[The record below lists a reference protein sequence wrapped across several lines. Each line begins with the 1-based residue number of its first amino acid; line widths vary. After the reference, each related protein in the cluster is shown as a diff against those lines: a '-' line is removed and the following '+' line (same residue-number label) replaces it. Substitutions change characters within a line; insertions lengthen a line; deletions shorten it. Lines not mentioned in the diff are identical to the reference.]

1 MRKLDVKQL
10 AVRFIGGSD
19 TPYNATYIN
28 FEDETVTFVTGG
40 HKFGHPVTANF
51 SEVEFFEKPKPV
63 IVNFTVRGKFTD
75 VFESWNSE
83 EFPSMKRFI
92 EECKESIDRVLYE
105 ELEHAPLDSMS
116 IEKLENLDDVDD
128 LLWIT
133 ISNSSQL
140 DESLWE
146 YASNLLQEKVKAI
159 IEDRTKDLNMYTIK
173 VVSHNC
179 NVEFHEDFKN
189 EDIRRIR
196 KHVRNMIR
204 QDIKTERRLKATFG
218 AHHGEMEMAC
228 SEPGIQK
235 MIHDYYAEYRYR
247 HNELGEE

>member
-1 MRKLDVKQL
+1 MRKIDVKQL
-10 AVRFIGGSD
+10 AVRFKGGSD
-19 TPYNATYIN
+19 TPYDATYIN
-28 FEDETVTFVTGG
+28 FEDEIVGFKVDGQYVS
-40 HKFGHPVTANF
+40 HPVTANF
-51 SEVEFFEKPKPV
+51 DEVDFYEKPKP
-63 IVNFTVRGKFTD
+63 IVVHFTVRGRFTD

-83 EFPSMKRFI
+83 EFPSMERFI
-92 EECKESIDRVLYE
+92 EESKEAIDRVLYE

-146 YASNLLQEKVKAI
+146 YASNLLQKKVKAI
-159 IEDRTKDLNMYTIK
+159 IEDRTKDPELFTIK

-179 NVEFHEDFKN
+179 SAEFHEDFKY
-189 EDIRRIR
+189 DDVRRIR

-204 QDIKTERRLKATFG
+204 QDIKTERRLRATFG
-218 AHHGEMEMAC
+218 TDHGEMEMAC

-235 MIHDYYAEYRYR
+235 MIHEYYAEYRYR